1 MRFRSFFFQSGQI
14 ADESFMHTSLHL
26 VSHLFGFLKSFRTLH
41 MHHNNQWFYKNIK
54 LSGTSGKSRNIVG
67 QNPLLSHTIAIGFSL
82 VLILLVM
89 TTLTSL
95 RDNYQ
100 DFIGKNEI
108 SQVCSILK
116 DSIGKIFVDDA
127 YTSPTNTTKGRI
139 VVALPRRIADLNYRV
154 RLLNNSF
161 FIETFGT
168 RINDTCKAG
177 FNLTYNGSTTGG
189 LTELIYV
196 KKDNGDNRIS
206 VTKM

>member
-1 MRFRSFFFQSGQI
+1 MRIHARQ
-14 ADESFMHTSLHL
+14 HVLHYRRNRR
-26 VSHLFGFLKSFRTLH
+26 FLL
-41 MHHNNQWFYKNIK
+41 
-54 LSGTSGKSRNIVG
+54 G

-116 DSIGKIFVDDA
+116 DSIGKIFVDDE

-189 LTELIYV
+189 LPRTRDSRGLAPSTPLI
-196 KKDNGDNRIS
+196 S
-206 VTKM
+206 A

>member
-1 MRFRSFFFQSGQI
+1 MWGLKFIFKW
-14 ADESFMHTSLHL
+14 M
-26 VSHLFGFLKSFRTLH
+26 LFLC
-41 MHHNNQWFYKNIK
+41 KNIK
-54 LSGTSGKSRNIVG
+54 LPRTSKKIG

-116 DSIGKIFVDDA
+116 DSIGKIFVDDE

-206 VTKM
+206 VTKI